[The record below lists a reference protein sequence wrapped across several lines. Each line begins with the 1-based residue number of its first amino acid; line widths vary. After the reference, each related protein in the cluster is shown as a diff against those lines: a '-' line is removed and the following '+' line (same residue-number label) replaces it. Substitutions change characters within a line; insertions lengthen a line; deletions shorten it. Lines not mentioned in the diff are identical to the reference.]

1 MATLHKK
8 IILAGIAAIVVTAL
22 ISIVIFS
29 DILEG
34 NTIKVSSEDF
44 QLYKN
49 QPYPVQII
57 QNCRDEMHCAVN
69 AMQSISENE
78 SKEKVISTFQELV
91 SLYDK
96 NLPCHETAHH
106 LGMWLYGYLND
117 VDKSLELAQQQC
129 GGSVY
134 HGVIQNYILT
144 QKFQGTNLDDIELH
158 TICENE
164 SENPYSIDHWQC
176 LHGLGHGLAQL
187 YDYDTLDAVKRCDE
201 FQEGIE
207 QISCSKGIF
216 MQNVVHYFEAKKG
229 DFNDSD
235 KYYPCNAVDSKYSPT
250 CYHYHVTYLGLI
262 NDRKLKQTFDDCD
275 GIVPEEMIK
284 YCYYGFGRQL
294 SSNIKSIDDALF
306 LCKAGKISEYHKYCL
321 TGMVMTLVN
330 GNKNP
335 DIGFSFC
342 SHLSQEYKESCYDGL
357 GKWVKMLYSDNV
369 KRDSE
374 CTKAENSEF
383 VLVCR
388 QASFDGIKLL

>member
-1 MATLHKK
+1 MSKKK
-8 IILAGIAAIVVTAL
+8 ITLAGIIAIVVTAL

-29 DILEG
+29 DILQG
-34 NTIKVSSEDF
+34 NTIPVSNEDF
-44 QLYKN
+44 QLYTN

-57 QNCRDEMHCAVN
+57 QNCHDEMHCAVN
-69 AMQSISENE
+69 AMQSIAENE
-78 SKEKVISTFQELV
+78 NEQKVISTFKEII
-91 SLYDK
+91 SLYDQS
-96 NLPCHETAHH
+96 LPCHETAHH

-117 VDKSLELAQQQC
+117 VDKSLQLAQQQC

-144 QKFQGTNLDDIELH
+144 QKFQGTNLDDIKLDL
-158 TICENE
+158 ICENE
-164 SENPYSIDHWQC
+164 SANPYSIDHWQC
-176 LHGLGHGLAQL
+176 LHGLGHGLAEL
-187 YDYDTLDAVKRCDE
+187 YDYNILDAVKRCDE

-216 MQNVVHYFEAKKG
+216 MQNVVHYFETKKG
-229 DFNDSD
+229 DFNSSD
-235 KYYPCNAVDSKYSPT
+235 KYYPCNVVDSKYSPT

-262 NDRKLKQTFDDCD
+262 NERKLKQTFGDCD
-275 GIVPEEMIK
+275 GIVPQEMIK

-294 SSNIKSIDDALF
+294 SGNIKSIDDALF
-306 LCKAGKISEYHKYCL
+306 LCKAGKISEYHKFCL

-369 KRDSE
+369 KRDAE
-374 CTKAENSEF
+374 CAKAENFEF
-383 VLVCR
+383 ATVCR